1 MDLVDTDVPAKPPL
15 AARLTRVLL
24 YVAVAAVVSWRAWSY
39 QFTSLAEPYPI
50 AAVVMSACL
59 VAVLYTLC
67 VMTLAG
73 RSELLTQVVVAGDGE
88 RDGASRRRA
97 AGRAT
102 A

>member
-24 YVAVAAVVSWRAWSY
+24 YLGAAGVVSWRAWSY
-39 QFTSLAEPYPI
+39 QFTPPAEPYPF
-50 AAVVMSACL
+50 AATVMCACL

-73 RSELLTQVVVAGDGE
+73 RSELLAQVVVADDGE